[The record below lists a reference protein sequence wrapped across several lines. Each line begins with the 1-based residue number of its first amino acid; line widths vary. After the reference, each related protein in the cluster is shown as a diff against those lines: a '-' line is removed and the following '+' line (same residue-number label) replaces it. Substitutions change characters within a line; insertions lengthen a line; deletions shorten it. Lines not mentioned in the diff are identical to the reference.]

1 MQSKVF
7 GGWRDAARY
16 VPRAV
21 GTLFGPALADRTGE
35 TLRDLDANL
44 KFLGCYSRGLGSHM
58 PANRFIIL
66 GLMRSGSTIFGDL
79 LGQHPDITWLGE
91 RYIQQA
97 YHPLLYLRGAARQA
111 STSGV
116 GVKIFSFEFA
126 RRMQVPATSFA
137 RADVDRGRG
146 MLKRL
151 RDSGWKFMHLE
162 RTDIFAQAV
171 SFTRAMQSGQWHRT
185 EPSAAGAKRPVRLDL
200 QEFEQYLNSFLT
212 FRRYE
217 RDLFPGFEMLRLGY
231 ESDLQSPEARS
242 LSTARAFAFLGLP
255 PAAVSSSY
263 VKIGDSPLDSQVENY
278 DEVARIAQRSGVTP
292 TR

>member
-7 GGWRDAARY
+7 GAWRGAARH

-21 GTLFGPALADRTGE
+21 GTLFGSAVAERTGE
-35 TLRDLDANL
+35 ALRGLDANI
-44 KFLGCYSRGLGSHM
+44 KFLRCYSRGLGSYT
-58 PANRFIIL
+58 PPNRFIIL

-91 RYIQQA
+91 HYIQQA
-97 YHPLLYLRGAARQA
+97 YHPLLYLRGTARQA
-111 STSGV
+111 PTSGV

-126 RRMQVPATSFA
+126 KRMQVPATSFA

-151 RDSGWKFMHLE
+151 RDSGWKFIHLE

-185 EPSAAGAKRPVRLDL
+185 EPSAAGRKSSVRLDL
-200 QEFEQYLNSFLT
+200 REFEQYLNSFLT

-217 RDLFPGFEMLRLGY
+217 QDLFPGFEMLRLVY
-231 ESDLQSPEARS
+231 ESDLQSAEARDQ
-242 LSTARAFAFLGLP
+242 STARAFAFLGLP
-255 PAAVSSSY
+255 PAATSSSY
-263 VKIGDSPLDSQVENY
+263 VKIADSPLDSQVENY
-278 DEVARIAQRSGVTP
+278 DEVARMAQRSGVTP